1 MLNFLV
7 KNRNYLAL
15 FFTLAYTVAFS
26 INALSS
32 VNYEFLYY
40 TFLILIL
47 IVIII
52 IINKRLDLDFFILF
66 NLSLLGFFH
75 LLGGNLRVNDH
86 RLYDF
91 ALISG
96 LPWHYD
102 NFIHTY
108 GSFIATLALYSLLSN
123 YIDDRVK
130 KKYFIFAFVLVLMA
144 MGLGTIIELC
154 ELFAALYLNAAQQV
168 GDYYNNAFDLF
179 YNTIGAILATVV
191 IYLYRQRPK
200 FIQKINDQNRK
211 IN

>member
-75 LLGGNLRVNDH
+75 LLGG
-86 RLYDF
+86 
-91 ALISG
+91 
-96 LPWHYD
+96 
-102 NFIHTY
+102 
-108 GSFIATLALYSLLSN
+108 
-123 YIDDRVK
+123 
-130 KKYFIFAFVLVLMA
+130 
-144 MGLGTIIELC
+144 
-154 ELFAALYLNAAQQV
+154 
-168 GDYYNNAFDLF
+168 
-179 YNTIGAILATVV
+179 
-191 IYLYRQRPK
+191 
-200 FIQKINDQNRK
+200 
-211 IN
+211 

>member
-1 MLNFLV
+1 
-7 KNRNYLAL
+7 
-15 FFTLAYTVAFS
+15 
-26 INALSS
+26 
-32 VNYEFLYY
+32 
-40 TFLILIL
+40 
-47 IVIII
+47 
-52 IINKRLDLDFFILF
+52 
-66 NLSLLGFFH
+66 
-75 LLGGNLRVNDH
+75 
-86 RLYDF
+86 
-91 ALISG
+91 